1 MSCTASLALATKDK
15 RAAAMNIER
24 SPTHLD
30 GLCQSVDK
38 GSFQP
43 ACKTALLPSWCH
55 GVFSNRTVSIVCH
68 RRPEKKKSGSNSSSH
83 APGLP
88 WRHARPP
95 HPSAVRRGLAYRHA
109 TPVSHDFIYCRE
121 PGIHV
126 VFDSLVIDQQEV
138 QLLAYLSLSLFLL
151 IYTHSAARFF
161 GIGMGS

>member
-43 ACKTALLPSWCH
+43 ACKTALPSWCH

-68 RRPEKKKSGSNSSSH
+68 RRPEKKSGSNSSSH

-138 QLLAYLSLSLFLL
+138 QLLAYLSLSTN
-151 IYTHSAARFF
+151 IYTLCCSLFWNWN
-161 GIGMGS
+161 GP